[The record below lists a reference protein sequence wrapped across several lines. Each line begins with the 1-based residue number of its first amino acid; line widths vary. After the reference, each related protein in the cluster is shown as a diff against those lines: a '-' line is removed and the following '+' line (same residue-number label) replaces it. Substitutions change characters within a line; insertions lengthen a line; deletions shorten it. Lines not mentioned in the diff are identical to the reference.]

1 MKKIA
6 LTACSDGL
14 PWTAREQI
22 DELCLYLKETGY
34 NVVLSPYL
42 YISENTGIYT
52 RRGVPAQERAKVL
65 IDFFKDNDIEAIY
78 DISGGDI
85 ANEILPYLDFEEIKK
100 HPKRFYGYSD
110 VTTICNAIYTKTGI
124 ETGIFQIKTLVWDKK
139 EEARQWFTQYN
150 GISPGFSYYFIHN
163 SYMEGILT
171 GGNIR
176 CFLKLSGTEYFIHF
190 FYFFLNGT
198 YSTYL

>member
-52 RRGVPAQERAKVL
+52 RRGVPAQERAKVHL
-65 IDFFKDNDIEAIY
+65 I
-78 DISGGDI
+78 S
-85 ANEILPYLDFEEIKK
+85 
-100 HPKRFYGYSD
+100 HPLL
-110 VTTICNAIYTKTGI
+110 I
-124 ETGIFQIKTLVWDKK
+124 
-139 EEARQWFTQYN
+139 
-150 GISPGFSYYFIHN
+150 
-163 SYMEGILT
+163 
-171 GGNIR
+171 
-176 CFLKLSGTEYFIHF
+176 
-190 FYFFLNGT
+190 
-198 YSTYL
+198 